1 MAVPEFIYRPFV
13 RLFPRASVELASGSV
28 RSSYAL
34 TPFGHADGELGP
46 SEAPDGSGKRAAHA
60 AGPAGGAG
68 TPSSDGESGYANELV
83 RLTIRR
89 AELDGASR
97 YTLVLKNLQA
107 RSLQLARLRFPGWRG
122 LDELLA
128 DCPAERLAFLRN
140 GHQSWSTARSY
151 RMSEKPLLPRLKLV
165 SLATSNLANLPSN
178 TPGRLSSELYALLTN
193 LDTDQ
198 SILIG
203 QGRPFN
209 QFLYLFLNVF
219 PGRAGRSFFELV
231 YDFGR
236 ALIGPGQE
244 LVLDELF
251 FMAGP
256 AHRVQARYFKLLED
270 ELPPRRPFPR
280 RFGWCSWYQ
289 YYDRIDPELLYRN
302 LRLLKASGLPADFFQ
317 IDDGWQAAVGDWLIE
332 RPAFKGRM
340 AELAAAIKAAGYAPG
355 LWFAPF
361 AAAKRSRLFKEHPE
375 YLLRDSFGRPLLA
388 GYNPIW
394 KGFYYGLDASYPAC
408 REYLEEVVRTIVR
421 DWGFSYLKCDFLFA
435 GCLRGAN
442 HHEIGRSRADL
453 LKEGMRIIREAAGP
467 EAGILGCGMPLST
480 GIGLV
485 DALRIGPDTG
495 HFWIRPESAIL
506 RTGAMVGLRN
516 SVRASLVRSPM
527 HGSLWVNDPDCVMAR
542 ASGTRL
548 SKAER
553 RSQFDVAALAGGFI
567 TVSDDLS
574 LLSAEDIDELRELAA
589 LAGACRSGRALALDV
604 MERELPEQ
612 LYNDAGYLGMF
623 NWGRACRAKR
633 YDLARLLDL
642 EPRLAALVEL
652 RGGRRYALA
661 GPALELGPLPARG
674 SAVFKL
680 ERRS

>member
-28 RSSYAL
+28 RSSYTL
-34 TPFGHADGELGP
+34 MPFGHADGELGP
-46 SEAPDGSGKRAAHA
+46 SEGRSE
-60 AGPAGGAG
+60 PAGGAVAQG
-68 TPSSDGESGYANELV
+68 DDGESGYANELV
-83 RLTIRR
+83 RLAIRR

-128 DCPAERLAFLRN
+128 DCPADRLAFLRN

-151 RMSEKPLLPRLKLV
+151 RMNEKPLLPRLKLV

-178 TPGRLSSELYALLTN
+178 TPGRLSSELYTLLTN

-203 QGRPFN
+203 QGWPFN

-219 PGRAGRSFFELV
+219 PGQAGKSYFELV

-236 ALIGPGQE
+236 ALIGPGQK
-244 LVLDELF
+244 LVLDELY

-256 AHRVQARYFKLLED
+256 AHRIQTRYFELLKEG
-270 ELPPRRPFPR
+270 LAPRRPFKR
-280 RFGWCSWYQ
+280 GFGWCSWYQ
-289 YYDRIDPELLYRN
+289 YYDRIDPELLYKN
-302 LRLLKASGLPADFFQ
+302 LRILKESGLPADFFQ
-317 IDDGWQAAVGDWLIE
+317 IDDGWQSAVGDWLTE
-332 RPAFKGRM
+332 RSAFKGRM

-361 AAAKRSRLFKEHPE
+361 AVAKRSRLFKEHPE

-408 REYLEEVVRTIVR
+408 REYLEKVVETIVR

-435 GCLRGAN
+435 GCLRGAD
-442 HHEIGRSRADL
+442 HHEIGRSRAEL
-453 LKEGMRIIREAAGP
+453 LKEGMRIIRAAAGP
-467 EAGILGCGMPLST
+467 EAGILGCGMPLSV
-480 GIGLV
+480 GVGVV
-485 DALRIGPDTG
+485 DAMRIGPDTG
-495 HFWIRPESAIL
+495 HFWIRPESVIL

-516 SVRASLVRSPM
+516 SIRASLVRAPM
-527 HGSLWVNDPDCVMAR
+527 HSALWVNDPDCVMAR

-548 SKAER
+548 SAAER
-553 RSQFDVAALAGGFI
+553 RSQFDVAALSGGFI
-567 TVSDDLS
+567 TLSDDLS
-574 LLSAEDIDELRELAA
+574 LLGNEDIDELRELAA
-589 LAGACRSGRALALDV
+589 LAGACRCGRALALDV

-612 LYNDAGYLGMF
+612 LYNDAGYLGLF
-623 NWGRACRAKR
+623 NWGRACRVKR
-633 YDLARLLDL
+633 YELSRLLDL
-642 EPRLAALVEL
+642 EPRLTALVEL
-652 RGGRRYALA
+652 KGGQRYVLDGAV
-661 GPALELGPLPARG
+661 LELGPLPARG
-674 SAVFKL
+674 SAVFRL